1 MKYLRK
7 FFESSGDSNKKWEL
21 LKFCNENLVY
31 LLDEGFDVFINDFEE
46 CYVIFIT
53 LKRKPFDFYWK
64 DIKNDFIPFFEF
76 LKSKY
81 SIIKPLSTESS
92 SQSDIIMFV
101 TEPTSYS
108 KWKSEKIFY
117 NESQLLSGKCS
128 NRRMSNIQIFINKN
142 TNI

>member
-7 FFESSGDSNKKWEL
+7 FFESLGNSDKKEEL
-21 LKFCNENLVY
+21 KKFCNENLAY
-31 LLDEGFDVFINDFEE
+31 LLDEGFEVYINDFVE
-46 CYVIFIT
+46 CYVIFISIE
-53 LKRKPFDFYWK
+53 KKPFHFYYRNIK
-64 DIKNDFIPFFEF
+64 DEFIPFFEF

-81 SIIKPLSTESS
+81 SIIKPISTESNN
-92 SQSDIIMFV
+92 QSDIIMFV
-101 TEPTSYS
+101 TEPSSYS
-108 KWKSEKIFY
+108 KWESEKIFY